1 MVAKFVA
8 KHYSQQ
14 NTKTEIGEA
23 LNRKTKTKHHTKQNN
38 KTLNNTNTTLTQH
51 ESIKQLNIKHESL
64 AIMNLWTLLPDNDA
78 KFDRGR
84 TRIK

>member
-1 MVAKFVA
+1 MNSNTESVSNSVT

-14 NTKTEIGEA
+14 NTKTETGEA

-38 KTLNNTNTTLTQH
+38 KTLTQH

-64 AIMNLWTLLPDNDA
+64 AIMNLWTLLPDNGA

-84 TRIK
+84 T

>member
-1 MVAKFVA
+1 MVAKSVT

-14 NTKTEIGEA
+14 NTKTETGEV
-23 LNRKTKTKHHTKQNN
+23 LNRKTKIKQHTKQNN
-38 KTLNNTNTTLTQH
+38 KTLTQH
-51 ESIKQLNIKHESL
+51 DSIKQLNIKHESL
-64 AIMNLWTLLPDNDA
+64 AIMNLWTLLPGNGA

>member
-1 MVAKFVA
+1 VAKSIA

-23 LNRKTKTKHHTKQNN
+23 LNRKTKAKYHTKQNN
-38 KTLNNTNTTLTQH
+38 KTLTQSLTQH
-51 ESIKQLNIKHESL
+51 KSIKQLNIKHESL
-64 AIMNLWTLLPDNDA
+64 AIMNLWTLLPGTGA

-84 TRIK
+84 T